1 MEIYETLNDI
11 LVKLFKDIMTIE
23 EKAIIT
29 EEFKDITNNDMHV
42 IEAIGVDEARNMSTV
57 SKLMSVTMGTLTIA
71 INGLVNKGYVN
82 RTRSEAD
89 KRVVFVSLTE
99 KGKKAYNHHAKFHK
113 DMIEAI
119 VKKFDEKDIEIV
131 VEALGNLL
139 VFFKEWDSEKQS

>member
-119 VKKFDEKDIEIV
+119 VKRFDEKDIEIV

-139 VFFKEWDSEKQS
+139 DFFKEWDSGKQS

>member
-82 RTRSEAD
+82 RTRSETD

-139 VFFKEWDSEKQS
+139 VFFKEWDSGKQS

>member
-139 VFFKEWDSEKQS
+139 VFFKEWDSGKQS

>member
-11 LVKLFKDIMTIE
+11 LVKLFIDIMTIE
-23 EKAIIT
+23 EKEIIT

-139 VFFKEWDSEKQS
+139 VFFKEWDSGKQS

>member
-23 EKAIIT
+23 EKEIIT

-71 INGLVNKGYVN
+71 INGLVNKELA
-82 RTRSEAD
+82 R
-89 KRVVFVSLTE
+89 K
-99 KGKKAYNHHAKFHK
+99 
-113 DMIEAI
+113 
-119 VKKFDEKDIEIV
+119 
-131 VEALGNLL
+131 
-139 VFFKEWDSEKQS
+139 

>member
-1 MEIYETLNDI
+1 MYVYFDNNGVLKE
-11 LVKLFKDIMTIE
+11 
-23 EKAIIT
+23 IIT

-139 VFFKEWDSEKQS
+139 VFFKEWDSGKQS

>member
-11 LVKLFKDIMTIE
+11 LVGLFKDIMTIE

-42 IEAIGVDEARNMSTV
+42 IEAIGIGEAKNMSTV

-82 RTRSEAD
+82 RERSEAD

-113 DMIEAI
+113 DMIDAV
-119 VKKFDEKDIEIV
+119 VKSFDEKDVKVV
-131 VEALGNLL
+131 VEALGNL
-139 VFFKEWDSEKQS
+139 VSFFKDWDSSK

>member
-119 VKKFDEKDIEIV
+119 VKRFDEKDIGIV

-139 VFFKEWDSEKQS
+139 DFFKEWDSGKQS

>member
-99 KGKKAYNHHAKFHK
+99 KGKKAYIHHAKFHK

-139 VFFKEWDSEKQS
+139 VFFKEWDSGKQS

>member
-23 EKAIIT
+23 EKEIIT

-139 VFFKEWDSEKQS
+139 VFFKEWDSGKQS

>member
-23 EKAIIT
+23 EKEIIT

-113 DMIEAI
+113 DLIEAI

-139 VFFKEWDSEKQS
+139 VFFKEWDSGKQS